1 MKYEETQQMARD
13 ARNLLNLQ
21 ILEIRALK
29 NRTGCETIGDYV
41 LMFRELIH
49 MNRLETAK
57 ILIQD
62 ALINKKK
69 TEEFFEL
76 INKIILFEDETIK
89 MREELGSDKLLN
101 GLPSSDRFVNYD
113 EVAISKINIEN
124 KEDFA

>member
-1 MKYEETQQMARD
+1 MARD

-29 NRTGCETIGDYV
+29 NRTGCETIADYV

-69 TEEFFEL
+69 TDEFYDF
-76 INKIILFEDETIK
+76 INKIIQFEDETIK
-89 MREELGSDKLLN
+89 LREDFGTDKVLN
-101 GLPSSDRFVNYD
+101 ALPSSDRFVNYD
-113 EVAISKINIEN
+113 EVALSKINIEN
-124 KEDFA
+124 KDDFAQQFK

>member
-1 MKYEETQQMARD
+1 
-13 ARNLLNLQ
+13 
-21 ILEIRALK
+21 
-29 NRTGCETIGDYV
+29 
-41 LMFRELIH
+41 

-69 TEEFFEL
+69 TEEFYDF
-76 INKIILFEDETIK
+76 INKIVLFEDETIK
-89 MREELGSDKLLN
+89 MREEFSSDKLLN

-113 EVAISKINIEN
+113 EVAISKINMEN